1 MSGSAAMT
9 DKPLEI
15 INGSIRLLGDRI
27 LIRPL
32 PWDTATTVI
41 AIRHG
46 RDVRGEVLA
55 VGPGRHPFK
64 YKGKTDD
71 GKHMRVVEGKYFQ
84 RTEVKVGDVVELGGL
99 GTFGGEGYK
108 FDEILYNGERCLICT
123 ERDVALIRSA
133 A

>member
-64 YKGKTDD
+64 YIGKTDN
-71 GKHMRVVEGKYFQ
+71 GQHMRVAERKYFQ

-99 GTFGGEGYK
+99 NVFDGKGYQ
-108 FDEILYNGERCLICT
+108 FTEVLYNGVRCLICT
-123 ERDVALIRSA
+123 ERDVALIREA

>member
-9 DKPLEI
+9 ERPLEI
-15 INGSIRLLGDRI
+15 INGAIRLLGDRI

-41 AIRHG
+41 AIRNG

-55 VGPGRHPFK
+55 VGPGRRPFK

-71 GKHMRVVEGKYFQ
+71 GKHMRVVEGKHFQ
-84 RTEVKVGDVVELGGL
+84 RTEVRVGDVVELGGL
-99 GTFGGEGYK
+99 NAFDGLGYQ
-108 FDEILYNGERCLICT
+108 FTEVLYNGERCIICC
-123 ERDVALIRSA
+123 ERDVALVREPA
-133 A
+133 